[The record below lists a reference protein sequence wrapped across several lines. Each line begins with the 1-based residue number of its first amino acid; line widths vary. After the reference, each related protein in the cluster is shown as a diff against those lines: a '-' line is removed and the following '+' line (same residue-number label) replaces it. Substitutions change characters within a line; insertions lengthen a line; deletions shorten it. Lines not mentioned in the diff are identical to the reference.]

1 MATSYIWQGRI
12 YSEPLLP
19 EPAKARLQARGI
31 QPDRPLAH
39 TAVAAPAETE
49 EPAVEPPAEIRRDDL
64 TVIKGI
70 GPTRQEEL
78 NAWGIF
84 TYEELAHAR
93 LDVLVSVM
101 EVKPDLLRGWIAQAA
116 AILAEGAEA

>member
-1 MATSYIWQGRI
+1 MAFYIWGGRI
-12 YSEPLLP
+12 YPESQLP

-31 QPDRPLAH
+31 LPDRPPA
-39 TAVAAPAETE
+39 TAGAAPVKTE
-49 EPAVEPPAEIRRDDL
+49 EPAPTRRADDL

-70 GPTRQEEL
+70 GKVRQEEL

-93 LDVLVSVM
+93 LDVLVSLM
-101 EVKPDLLRGWIAQAA
+101 EVNRDKLAGWIADAK
-116 AILAEGAEA
+116 AILAEGAGA